1 MTEAQGEGLL
11 ERGMSKPLGRCLRGS
26 DEELALPRQLLPDS
40 PAETRLQG
48 VWEFILIAAFA
59 WLFLFAALVCSADA
73 SEPVEEGAYAD
84 VTACRNCHEPRY
96 STFDHGIHGT
106 AGYFEPGFIGC
117 ESCHGPG
124 AMHAASGGE
133 KARIIGPSTW
143 TQEQATGFC
152 LACHVKT
159 VKLRFWY
166 GSAHQRAGLMCHD
179 CHKVSFSR
187 VENDRLVF
195 KAATLMEACIRCHAE
210 KRIALTQRS
219 RHPLRDSTRPDF
231 EGNMTC
237 VDCHNPHGA
246 IAAHLIDADSI
257 NDKCWQCHMEKRFPL
272 QDGHPAA
279 AEDCMDCHTPHG
291 SNFPNLLRSGL

>member
-1 MTEAQGEGLL
+1 MQKVLFNEVWAMHSATIAMFIILL
-11 ERGMSKPLGRCLRGS
+11 FTGGCVSPKKTRP
-26 DEELALPRQLLPDS
+26 LLPVDEYEKMVVGRLD
-40 PAETRLQG
+40 AEYVGTDNCVAKCHRHDKITNFFRHSVHGEQIKP
-48 VWEFILIAAFA
+48 ETKMP
-59 WLFLFAALVCSADA
+59 LV
-73 SEPVEEGAYAD
+73 
-84 VTACRNCHEPRY
+84 N
-96 STFDHGIHGT
+96 
-106 AGYFEPGFIGC
+106 C

-195 KAATLMEACIRCHAE
+195 KGATLMEACIRCHAE

-237 VDCHNPHGA
+237 VDCHNPHGSV
-246 IAAHLIDADSI
+246 AAHLIDADSI